1 MSSPELDQIL
11 HEYRSGQI
19 AFEQGRYRQSVVHL
33 ETARDAVEANS
44 GLGGEVQIWLVTAYE
59 ALGERQKAIA
69 LCQTLKFHPS
79 LQTRKQSRRLLEILE
94 APKLY
99 KGSEGLIEIPDLSNL
114 GENADKFPVASSS
127 RETSAKAAPVKSKSP
142 DPDIDLTQVNT
153 KDNQFLWVALI
164 FLGLII
170 TSLLLH
176 KIG

>member
-1 MSSPELDQIL
+1 M
-11 HEYRSGQI
+11 
-19 AFEQGRYRQSVVHL
+19 

-69 LCQTLKFHPS
+69 LCKTLKFHPS

-127 RETSAKAAPVKSKSP
+127 RETSGKAAPVKSKSP
-142 DPDIDLTQVNT
+142 DPEVDLTQVNT

-164 FLGLII
+164 FLGLIM

-176 KIG
+176 NIG